1 MGAWSHE
8 AFGNDDAL
16 DWVHGLEEV
25 DDLSLIEEALS
36 AVTEA
41 GDDYLEAPQACEALA
56 ALELIARLRGHAG
69 EESCPEVAEDWIA
82 ATRLAPPEALLKQ
95 ALAVLDR
102 IVADD
107 SELKELWEESDS
119 ADDWLASVAE
129 LRRRLQAPPQPLPAA
144 PVRDDTARLVRRI
157 QGLAFELPDFP
168 PPEMGKGP
176 LAAVARS
183 QLFSA
188 VVAAEALGDA
198 ASVREGIARLRP
210 LMDKTADAKT
220 LWDLAVREAKTWAA
234 EGELERALA
243 ALEPWREAAEAL
255 APGTFDSRCISVCQA
270 AGAEARAEKLRDRL
284 IAAGQGA
291 PMQWLDRA
299 LREASCGS
307 AQASRALLAEH
318 AGLFENPAFAPWV
331 VFVRGILAV
340 REAQPDA
347 VELLTPRVEAWATQS
362 ATMSA
367 VWGIFGMAA
376 GWWALALQQ
385 AGRGEDARSVV
396 EVVQPLLPRP
406 DNALLVDEL
415 KAAGLLAA

>member
-25 DDLSLIEEALS
+25 DDLSLIEEALD
-36 AVTEA
+36 AVADE
-41 GDDYLEAPQACEALA
+41 GDAYLEAPQACEALA
-56 ALELIARLRGHAG
+56 AVELIARLRGHAG
-69 EESCPEVAEDWIA
+69 QESCPEVAEDWVDR
-82 ATRLAPPEALLKQ
+82 TRLSPPDALVKQ

-102 IVADD
+102 IGGDD

-119 ADDWLASVAE
+119 ADEWLASVAD
-129 LRRRLQAPPQPLPAA
+129 LRRRLQAPPQPLPVMPA
-144 PVRDDTARLVRRI
+144 RDDVARLVRRI

-168 PPEMGKGP
+168 APELETGP

-183 QLFSA
+183 QLFSV

-198 ASVREGIARLRP
+198 EAVRASIARMRP
-210 LMDKTADAKT
+210 LLDETADTKT

-234 EGELERALA
+234 EGRLDAALQ
-243 ALEPWREAAEAL
+243 ALEPWRATAEAL
-255 APGTFDSRCISVCQA
+255 GAGSFESRCISVCQA
-270 AGAEARAEKLRDRL
+270 AGAEAQAEQRRDRL
-284 IAAGQGA
+284 IAADQGA
-291 PMQWLDRA
+291 AMQLLDRS
-299 LREASCGS
+299 LRQACCG
-307 AQASRALLAEH
+307 AVQASRALLAQH
-318 AGLFENPAFAPWV
+318 AGLFDNPSFAPWV

-340 REAQPDA
+340 REAQPEA
-347 VELLTPRVEAWATQS
+347 LELLTPRVEAWATQS

-367 VWGIFGMAA
+367 VWGIFGVSA
-376 GWWALALQQ
+376 GWWALALLQ

-396 EVVQPLLPRP
+396 EVVRPLLPRP
-406 DNALLVDEL
+406 DNALLVSEL

>member
-25 DDLSLIEEALS
+25 DDLSLIEAALQ
-36 AVTEA
+36 AVL
-41 GDDYLEAPQACEALA
+41 DDGEGYLEAPQATEALA
-56 ALELIARLRGHAG
+56 ATELIAHLRGHGG

-82 ATRLAPPEALLKQ
+82 RTRLVPPEALVKQ
-95 ALAVLDR
+95 ALAVLER
-102 IVADD
+102 ITGED

-119 ADDWLASVAE
+119 GEDWLASVAH
-129 LRRRLQAPPQPLPAA
+129 LRHRLLAPPQPLAA
-144 PVRDDTARLVRRI
+144 VPVRDEIAKLVRRI
-157 QGLAFELPDFP
+157 QGLGFALPDFP
-168 PPEMGKGP
+168 PPELAQGP

-188 VVAAEALGDA
+188 VVGAEALGEA
-198 ASVREGIARLRP
+198 AAVREGISRLRP
-210 LMDKTADAKT
+210 LMDPATDAKT

-234 EGELERALA
+234 EGRLDEALA

-255 APGTFDSRCISVCQA
+255 APGTFDSRCMSVFQA
-270 AGAEARAEKLRDRL
+270 AGAEAQAEQLRDRL
-284 IAAGQGA
+284 IAAGQGVA
-291 PMQWLDRA
+291 MQRLDRA

-307 AQASRALLAEH
+307 VQAARALLAEH
-318 AGLFENPAFAPWV
+318 AGLFDNPGFAPWV
-331 VFVRGILAV
+331 ALVRGILAV

-347 VELLTPRVEAWATQS
+347 LELLTPRVEGWAAQS

-367 VWGIFGMAA
+367 VWGIFGVAA

-385 AGRGEDARSVV
+385 AGRGEDARDVV
-396 EVVQPLLPRP
+396 NAVQPLLPRP
-406 DNALLVDEL
+406 DNALLIGEL
-415 KAAGLLAA
+415 KAAGLA